1 MEYISFKSKND
12 VVVYTTKELII
23 NNAPVLANILN
34 LNNTYNDKPEM
45 ENGSYLCLKPL
56 HEESILF
63 IFKFL
68 DCYTVALQET
78 SRNLWST
85 RKLF

>member
-34 LNNTYNDKPEM
+34 LNKAPGHKIKEKIMKKVY
-45 ENGSYLCLKPL
+45 YLYSNFLIVI
-56 HEESILF
+56 IL
-63 IFKFL
+63 
-68 DCYTVALQET
+68 VV
-78 SRNLWST
+78 
-85 RKLF
+85 